1 MHTRMKRI
9 FAVCG
14 MMVMLVLMAGITA
27 VSAFATSEGA
37 YIAEACPSYK
47 NPETNEVEDV
57 GGESSAVL
65 GQAMTE
71 SAVYEKALVEIDADG
86 NTFITVRMQLMDNIE
101 NPKFEENGEAL
112 TAEIVQE
119 DFENDTADFRMAV
132 KDYHSDFH
140 CSMTVTAMGRDVVF
154 YLNFKNLQP
163 GTEDFISSMPAA
175 AEAPVEEETPVEEKQ
190 EESPEATTELQQKET
205 KETENTGI
213 QEFDA
218 QGNEINTKN
227 DSTSVNSSKMGSFG
241 IIIAVVAAVAVIG
254 FSVWYFGFF
263 RKKK

>member
-1 MHTRMKRI
+1 MHTRMKLI

-27 VSAFATSEGA
+27 VPAFAASEGA
-37 YIAEACPSYK
+37 YIAEACPNYK

-101 NPKFEENGEAL
+101 NPRFEENGEAL
-112 TAEIVQE
+112 TAEVVQE
-119 DFENDTADFRMAV
+119 DFDNDTADFRMAV
-132 KDYHSDFH
+132 KDYHSDFR

-154 YLNFKNLQP
+154 YLSFKNLQP
-163 GTEDFISSMPAA
+163 GTEDFISSMAAA
-175 AEAPVEEETPVEEKQ
+175 AEAPVEETQEKQ
-190 EESPEATTELQQKET
+190 EESPKASAEPQQEKAKEGD
-205 KETENTGI
+205 NQPI

-218 QGNEINTKN
+218 QGKAVNTEN

-241 IIIAVVAAVAVIG
+241 IIIAVAAAVAVIG
-254 FSVWYFGFF
+254 FCIWYFGFF

>member
-1 MHTRMKRI
+1 MHTRMKRV

-27 VSAFATSEGA
+27 VPAFAASEGA
-37 YIAEACPSYK
+37 YIADACPSYK
-47 NPETNEVEDV
+47 NPATNEVEDA

-71 SAVYEKALVEIDADG
+71 SAIYEKAMVEVDAEG
-86 NTFITVRMQLMDNIE
+86 NTFVTVRMQLMDNIE
-101 NPKFEENGEAL
+101 NPRFEENGEEL
-112 TAEIVQE
+112 SAEIVQE
-119 DFENDTADFRMAV
+119 DFENDTADFRIAV
-132 KDYHSDFH
+132 KDYHSDFK

-163 GTEDFISSMPAA
+163 GTGDFISDMQPA
-175 AEAPVEEETPVEEKQ
+175 AEAPVEDEQEKPVHAETAAPQ
-190 EESPEATTELQQKET
+190 IEESTPEPAE
-205 KETENTGI
+205 ENTGI

-218 QGNEINTKN
+218 EGKEVNSET
-227 DSTSVNSSKMGSFG
+227 DSAPQSSSKMGSFG
-241 IIIAVVAAVAVIG
+241 IILAVVAGVAVIG
-254 FSVWYFGFF
+254 FCVWYFGFF